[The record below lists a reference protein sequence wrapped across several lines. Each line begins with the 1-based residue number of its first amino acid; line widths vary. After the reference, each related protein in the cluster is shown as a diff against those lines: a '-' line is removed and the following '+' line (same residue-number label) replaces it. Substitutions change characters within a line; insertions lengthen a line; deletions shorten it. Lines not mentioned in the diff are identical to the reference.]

1 MSAIRLENISKQ
13 FEGSTAVNNLSLEI
27 ANGEFL
33 VLVGP
38 SGCGKSTLLRLLA
51 GLEQVSD
58 GRILQDGEDITTR
71 EPRERNFSMIFQNYA
86 LFPHMTVEQNITF
99 GMRMRNEPKA
109 LHRAR
114 VDRVAGL
121 LQLEPLL
128 NRKPGKLSGG
138 QRQRVAMA
146 RAIVRDPKLFLM
158 DEPLSNLDARL
169 RTEVRDGI
177 MALHKQLKTSTVYV
191 THDQMEAMTM
201 ADRIA
206 VLDKGHLQ
214 QIGAPE
220 TLYAHPANL
229 FVAGFIG
236 TPSMNLFLLP
246 CVDGVLT
253 VENQPVQLPQ
263 TEISQALNELY
274 LGIRPEHIS
283 DQPVEGESLQ
293 VQATLTY
300 RELLGA
306 EYLCHADTALGKIR
320 YVRKNQLREN
330 SGDIPQPGDRITLY
344 FSLHDLHLFSG
355 QNQLNLKHSHRENH
369 HALYQQA

>member
-1 MSAIRLENISKQ
+1 MSGIRLENITKQ
-13 FEGSTAVNNLSLEI
+13 FEGSTAVKLSLEI
-27 ANGEFL
+27 ADGEFL

-51 GLEQVSD
+51 GLEEVSD
-58 GRILQDGEDITTR
+58 GRIMLDGNDISGLS
-71 EPRERNFSMIFQNYA
+71 PRERNFSMIFQNYA

-99 GMRMRNEPKA
+99 GMRMRNEPKDQ
-109 LHRAR
+109 HKAR

-128 NRKPGKLSGG
+128 KRKPGKLSGG

-177 MALHKQLKTSTVYV
+177 MQLHQQLKTSTVYV

-246 CVDGVLT
+246 CAAGVLT
-253 VENQPVQLPQ
+253 VENQPVRLPQ
-263 TEISQALNELY
+263 TEHAQALDEVY

-283 DQPVEGESLQ
+283 DRPVEGESLQ
-293 VQATLTY
+293 LQATLTY

-306 EYLCHADTALGKIR
+306 EYLCHADTPLGKIR

-355 QNQLNLKHSHRENH
+355 QNQQNLHRENH
-369 HALYQQA
+369 HHA

>member
-1 MSAIRLENISKQ
+1 MSSIRLENVSKQ
-13 FEGSTAVNNLSLEI
+13 FEGGMAVNNLSLDI
-27 ANGEFL
+27 ADGEFL

-58 GRILQDGEDITTR
+58 GRILQAGSDITHL
-71 EPRERNFSMIFQNYA
+71 EPRDRNFSMIFQNYA

-99 GMRMRNEPKA
+99 GMRMRNEPKSQ
-109 LHRAR
+109 HRAR
-114 VDRVAGL
+114 VDRVADL
-121 LQLEPLL
+121 LQLGELL
-128 NRKPGKLSGG
+128 GRKPGKLSGG

-177 MALHKQLKTSTVYV
+177 MTLHQQLKTSTVYV

-206 VLDKGHLQ
+206 VLNKGHLQ
-214 QIGAPE
+214 QIGAPQ

-236 TPSMNLFLLP
+236 TPAMNIFKLSCHNGVVMVGSRAVKLP
-246 CVDGVLT
+246 DNPHCRQLT
-253 VENQPVQLPQ
+253 EV
-263 TEISQALNELY
+263 Y
-274 LGIRPEHIS
+274 LGIRPEHIADDTS
-283 DQPVEGESLQ
+283 LNQDAGTPHDEGDEASIQLE
-293 VQATLTY
+293 ASLTY
-300 RELLGA
+300 CELLGA
-306 EYLCHADTALGKIR
+306 DYLNHAQTPLGELR
-320 YVRKNQLREN
+320 YLRKNRGHAPQANQRVQLR
-330 SGDIPQPGDRITLY
+330 
-344 FSLHDLHLFSG
+344 FSLQDIHLFSG
-355 QNQLNLKHSHRENH
+355 QNQLNLHREIQ
-369 HALYQQA
+369 HA

>member
-1 MSAIRLENISKQ
+1 MMSGIRLENISKQ
-13 FEGSTAVNNLSLEI
+13 FEGSTAVNQLSLDI
-27 ANGEFL
+27 ADGEFL

-51 GLEQVSD
+51 GLEAVTD
-58 GRILQDGEDITTR
+58 GRILLDGDDITDLP
-71 EPRERNFSMIFQNYA
+71 PRERNFSMIIQNYA

-99 GMRMRNEPKA
+99 GMRMRNEPKDQ
-109 LHRAR
+109 HKAR

-128 NRKPGKLSGG
+128 KRKPGKLSGG

-177 MALHKQLKTSTVYV
+177 MQLHQQLKTSTVYV

-214 QIGAPE
+214 QVGAPE

-246 CVDGVLT
+246 CVGGVLT
-253 VENQPVQLPQ
+253 VENQPVALPETQ
-263 TEISQALNELY
+263 HAQSLKEVY

-283 DQPVEGESLQ
+283 DQPVEGQSLQ
-293 VQATLTY
+293 LQATLTY

-306 EYLCHADTALGKIR
+306 EYLCHADSALGKIR

-330 SGDIPQPGDRITLY
+330 IGDIPQPGDHITLH

-355 QNQLNLKHSHRENH
+355 QNQLNLTHSHRENY
-369 HALYQQA
+369 HALHQA

>member
-13 FEGSTAVNNLSLEI
+13 FEGSAAVNNLSLEI
-27 ANGEFL
+27 ADGEFL

-51 GLEQVSD
+51 GLESVSD
-58 GRILQDGEDITTR
+58 GRILQDGDDITAL

-109 LHRAR
+109 QHRAR

-177 MALHKQLKTSTVYV
+177 MTLHKQLKTSTVYV

-206 VLDKGHLQ
+206 VLDQGHLQ

-236 TPSMNLFLLP
+236 TPSMNICKLP
-246 CVDGVLT
+246 CGQGTLVL
-253 VENQPVQLPQ
+253 EEQPIPLPD
-263 TEISQALNELY
+263 SSHARELSEVY
-274 LGIRPEHIS
+274 LGIRPEHLS
-283 DQPVEGESLQ
+283 DQPDPQRPL
-293 VQATLTY
+293 TLDVTMTH

-306 EYLCHADTALGKIR
+306 EYLCHAQSNIGNIR
-320 YVRKNQLREN
+320 YIRKNQLREN
-330 SGDIPQPGDRITLY
+330 SREIPQPGDRVTLY
-344 FSLHDLHLFSG
+344 FSSHDLHLFSG
-355 QNQLNLKHSHRENH
+355 QTRLNLKHRHQETH
-369 HALYQQA
+369 HASDLA

>member
-58 GRILQDGEDITTR
+58 GRILQDGEDITTL

-109 LHRAR
+109 LHRSR

-169 RTEVRDGI
+169 RTEVRDAI

-206 VLDKGHLQ
+206 VLDHGHLQ

-236 TPSMNLFLLP
+236 TPSMNLFKLP
-246 CVDGVLT
+246 CAQGTLVL
-253 VENQPVQLPQ
+253 ENQRINLPD
-263 TEISQALNELY
+263 SDHARDLSDVY
-274 LGIRPEHIS
+274 LGIRPEHLS
-283 DQPVEGESLQ
+283 DQPDPQRTLKIDI
-293 VQATLTY
+293 TLTH

-306 EYLCHADTALGKIR
+306 EYLCHAQSSMGNIR
-320 YVRKNQLREN
+320 YIRKNHLREN
-330 SGDIPQPGDRITLY
+330 SQEIPQPGDRVILY
-344 FSLHDLHLFSG
+344 FSLYDLHLFSG
-355 QNQLNLKHSHRENH
+355 QTRLNLKHSHQEIH
-369 HALYQQA
+369 HAFDPA

>member
-1 MSAIRLENISKQ
+1 MMSGIRLENITKQ
-13 FEGSTAVNNLSLEI
+13 FEGSTAVNQLSLEI
-27 ANGEFL
+27 TDGEFL

-51 GLEQVSD
+51 GLEEVSD
-58 GRILQDGEDITTR
+58 GRIILDGKDIAGLS
-71 EPRERNFSMIFQNYA
+71 PRERNFSMIFQNYA

-99 GMRMRNEPKA
+99 GMRMRNEPKH
-109 LHRAR
+109 LHQAR

-121 LQLEPLL
+121 LQLGPLL
-128 NRKPGKLSGG
+128 KRKPGKLSGG

-177 MALHKQLKTSTVYV
+177 MQLHKQLKTSTVYV

-220 TLYAHPANL
+220 RLYAHPANL

-246 CVDGVLT
+246 CADGMLT
-253 VENQPVQLPQ
+253 VENQPVHLPQ
-263 TEISQALNELY
+263 TEHAQTLNEVY

-283 DQPVEGESLQ
+283 DQPAEGESLQ
-293 VQATLTY
+293 LQATLTY

-306 EYLCHADTALGKIR
+306 EYLCHADTAIGEIR
-320 YVRKNQLREN
+320 YVRKNLLREN
-330 SGDIPQPGDRITLY
+330 SGNIPQPGDRITLH

-355 QNQLNLKHSHRENH
+355 QNQQNLHRENH
-369 HALYQQA
+369 HYA